1 MADDDGL
8 VLNFA
13 TSDRPSRLVVT
24 QSAPKSGRW
33 KDRMEQ
39 RRKLRSDT
47 SKVQLQARKAK
58 LDKEKPLQSES
69 SNGHAQAQNDKVQ
82 QVLAE
87 INASSGNAKKAGGA
101 APNGKAGAE
110 LSYQAGRQIV
120 SSLFTRNPD
129 IPALARA
136 SDQENRVTSNAVLD
150 TSSFT
155 GIGLHPDMVGYL
167 SEKLEITKPTAI
179 QQNAIPVMTNK
190 SVQDALADTSGD
202 DTFDVER
209 SISVEHDV
217 FIQAA
222 TGSGKTLSYMLP
234 IFHRLIQATAM
245 S

>member
-13 TSDRPSRLVVT
+13 TTDKPSRLVVT

-47 SKVQLQARKAK
+47 SKVQLQVRKAK
-58 LDKEKPLQSES
+58 LDKEKPSQSES
-69 SNGHAQAQNDKVQ
+69 SNVHAQAQNDKVQ

-87 INASSGNAKKAGGA
+87 INASSGKGNAKKAGGA
-101 APNGKAGAE
+101 APSGKAGSE
-110 LSYQAGRQIV
+110 LSYQAGKQIV

-179 QQNAIPVMTNK
+179 QQNAIP
-190 SVQDALADTSGD
+190 
-202 DTFDVER
+202 
-209 SISVEHDV
+209 
-217 FIQAA
+217 
-222 TGSGKTLSYMLP
+222 
-234 IFHRLIQATAM
+234 
-245 S
+245 